1 MINAVEAQ
9 ILSTKNHNDR
19 IKRHKE
25 QLLIFIESRINDAVQ
40 SGKFNCRIYHDN
52 KFEPMAV
59 EACRSILIN
68 LGYKLIPLDR
78 GFIIRW
84 LDTHDLYPD

>member
-1 MINAVEAQ
+1 MMNAIEAQ

-25 QLLIFIESRINDAVQ
+25 HLLNFIKSRINEAVQ
-40 SGKFNCRIYHDN
+40 SGKFSCKIYHDN
-52 KFEPMAV
+52 DFEPMAV
-59 EACRSILIN
+59 EACRSILID

-78 GFIIRW
+78 GFIIKW
-84 LDTHDLYPD
+84 IEE